1 MSGVALSA
9 PILPGKADE
18 WKNWSRELAEEPRR
32 SDYIA
37 VMKKN
42 GVTRIRVWLQEG
54 WAGPVAIIL
63 YEGETP
69 TGFFQ
74 EIATS
79 QDPFAVWFRERV
91 KDIHGFDMTEA
102 KGPPSELIN
111 DFHSD

>member
-9 PILPGKADE
+9 PILQGKVDE
-18 WKNWSRELAEEPRR
+18 WKSWSRELAEEPRR
-32 SDYIA
+32 SDYVA

-54 WAGPVAIIL
+54 WGGSVAIIL

-79 QDPFAVWFRERV
+79 QDPFATWFRERV
-91 KDIHGFDMTEA
+91 KDIHGFDMKEA
-102 KGPPSELIN
+102 RGLPSELIN
-111 DFHSD
+111 DFQSD